1 MPAQARKRSLSL
13 EILILALVERGQN
26 TPYALRETA
35 GISLGASIPALRRL
49 QETGEVTHRVAG
61 RRHEFVLTPAGRKR
75 LKTSWESDLKQHVP
89 SEYDAIL
96 RSGYLFWL
104 LSDDKKDG
112 ASQYLR
118 EAAKARGRFAADRRA
133 KAEQLLAEFEASSDG
148 NLYRWMRALS
158 EAARASTDAV
168 TLRKIAKTL
177 ERRRPK

>member
-1 MPAQARKRSLSL
+1 L
-13 EILILALVERGQN
+13 EILILAMIERGSN
-26 TPYALRETA
+26 TPYALREAA
-35 GISLGASIPALRRL
+35 GISLGGSVPALRRL
-49 QETGEVTHRVAG
+49 QEGGEVTHSVAG

-75 LKTSWESDLKQHVP
+75 LKTSWESDLKQYIP

-104 LSDDKKDG
+104 LSDDKKYG

-133 KAEQLLAEFEASSDG
+133 KAAQLQAEFEASPNG
-148 NLYRWMRALS
+148 NCLRWMRALS
-158 EAARASTDAV
+158 ETARASTDAV